1 MPLVFSLLS
10 FLSASGKVFQLSVA
24 FRAAPPEKAV
34 SDVGL
39 DSQVFQKNMYL
50 FLNTSGI
57 RKENFLVLNIP

>member
-24 FRAAPPEKAV
+24 FRVAPPEKAV

-50 FLNTSGI
+50 FLNASGI